1 LGAIIRYS
9 PVVPEQVSRITRR
22 CRTYKAAALAPFKTT
37 VIQPNFPSRSENIL
51 AKSQKKS
58 SREIKKPKKDKK
70 AGSATPSPF
79 LTPPHKK

>member
-1 LGAIIRYS
+1 
-9 PVVPEQVSRITRR
+9 
-22 CRTYKAAALAPFKTT
+22 
-37 VIQPNFPSRSENIL
+37 L

-70 AGSATPSPF
+70 GAAATPSPF

>member
-1 LGAIIRYS
+1 MTGRAG
-9 PVVPEQVSRITRR
+9 RITRQR
-22 CRTYKAAALAPFKTT
+22 RPYKAARPAPFEST
-37 VIQPNFPSRSENIL
+37 VIQPNFLSRSENIL

-70 AGSATPSPF
+70 TASATPSPF

>member
-1 LGAIIRYS
+1 
-9 PVVPEQVSRITRR
+9 
-22 CRTYKAAALAPFKTT
+22 
-37 VIQPNFPSRSENIL
+37 L

>member
-1 LGAIIRYS
+1 MG
-9 PVVPEQVSRITRR
+9 RITRLR
-22 CRTYKAAALAPFKTT
+22 HPYKAAPARPFKGA
-37 VIQPNFPSRSENIL
+37 VIQPNFLSRTENIL

-70 AGSATPSPF
+70 TTSATPSPF